1 MDTIRIQGLRSLLDT
16 GDFPLK
22 KLNVL
27 VGTNSSGKSTFLRV
41 FPLLRQSVERKTRG
55 PILWSGDYID
65 FDSFGTSIYKP
76 SSVSSKIENKDHSA
90 EVRNHNNSTSSINN
104 IKFSFNLNMGHD
116 SNKKQVYLSI
126 HLSEVPKTLGCY
138 TSRFICMINKLRITF
153 DFNKDGIITDVN
165 SNVFSW
171 PLEKHELKYQLTDTD
186 TLVPLLSADTPASFD
201 QKNRQIGSALR
212 EQIKGLLLEHSG
224 SISTEK
230 ANTLFIKLTR
240 SILDSDEK
248 IKTMRLGFRTSKWRR
263 TLNSWDENNDDFTFI
278 SGLIDLY
285 FIIENSSKINA
296 LITDHLLGVRY
307 IAPLRTSTQRYYR
320 YQDVSIDE
328 LDHEGENI
336 AMFIS
341 NISGQWREKLNNWT
355 KDEFGFH
362 IKESTSFGHTSI
374 SIVDN
379 QNDTSSNISDM
390 GFGYSQVLPIIIQL
404 WSISSGYENSK
415 KRKKNLSF
423 IFAIEQPE
431 LHLHPRMQAKLAR
444 VFTKSIK
451 LAEENNINIKI
462 ILETHSEAIVSKF
475 GELVLKNEIS
485 ANDLAI
491 SCFEQDRK
499 SRITNI
505 TTSTFNE
512 AGRLTNW
519 PLGFFD
525 Y

>member
-1 MDTIRIQGLRSLLDT
+1 VDTIRIEGLRSLVDT

-55 PILWSGDYID
+55 PILWSGNYID
-65 FDSFGTSIYKP
+65 FDSFGTSIYKAPP
-76 SSVSSKIENKDHSA
+76 SNNKTGL
-90 EVRNHNNSTSSINN
+90 RNPLLELFDKNLTPIGN
-104 IKFSFNLNMGHD
+104 IKFSFNLNMGHE
-116 SNKKQVYLSI
+116 SNKKPVYLSI
-126 HLSEVPKTLGCY
+126 HLSEIPKTQGCY
-138 TSRFICMINKLRITF
+138 TSRFICMINKLQITF

-186 TLVPLLSADTPASFD
+186 TLVPVLSADTPASLEH
-201 QKNRQIGSALR
+201 KSRQISTALR
-212 EQIKGLLLEHSG
+212 DQIKELLLKHSG
-224 SISTEK
+224 STSSDK
-230 ANTLFIKLTR
+230 ANGLFIRLTR
-240 SILDSDEK
+240 SILDSEEK
-248 IKTMRLGFRTSKWRR
+248 IKTMRFGFRTNKWRK
-263 TLNSWDENNDDFTFI
+263 TLTSWQDSHDDFIFI
-278 SGLIDLY
+278 AGLIDLY
-285 FIIENSSKINA
+285 FIIENSSKING
-296 LITDHLLGVRY
+296 LMTDHLLGVRY

-320 YQDVSIDE
+320 YQDISIDE

-341 NISGQWREKLNNWT
+341 NISGNWREKLNNWT
-355 KDEFGFH
+355 KEEFGFH
-362 IKESTSFGHTSI
+362 IKENTSFGHTSI
-374 SIVDN
+374 SIVDS
-379 QNDTSSNISDM
+379 QNELSSNISDM

-431 LHLHPRMQAKLAR
+431 LHLHPKMQAKLAR

-462 ILETHSEAIVSKF
+462 ILETHSEAIVSKL
-475 GELVLKNEIS
+475 GELILN
-485 ANDLAI
+485 NDIERTDVAI

-499 SRITNI
+499 DRKTKI
-505 TTSTFNE
+505 TTSKFNE
-512 AGRLTNW
+512 SGRLSDW